1 MSGNIETAVQYVI
14 HELVEAKGKTGESAS
29 EFAHRVLS
37 KWDQLR
43 GDDWLKPKNSSA
55 VTP

>member
-1 MSGNIETAVQYVI
+1 MKNIETAVQYVI

-43 GDDWLKPKNSSA
+43 GDDWFKPKNSSA